1 MRTIHRR
8 LVRTSERIAGYYS
21 SLAITDGNER
31 WTYTEPT
38 CGWNVGF
45 IQAAREVARNALKVA
60 GVGRNM
66 TAFSQSQRTTKRQVV
81 VRRRASRSGV
91 HHTPHTSAELIR
103 SGPGHEREEV
113 VKRTMALLRQE
124 GTLRR
129 VRRRQ
134 CCLFGVNVK
143 VLPENKTVS
152 NCAWCKCITFAVS

>member
-1 MRTIHRR
+1 MVC
-8 LVRTSERIAGYYS
+8 L
-21 SLAITDGNER
+21 
-31 WTYTEPT
+31 
-38 CGWNVGF
+38 
-45 IQAAREVARNALKVA
+45 
-60 GVGRNM
+60 
-66 TAFSQSQRTTKRQVV
+66 
-81 VRRRASRSGV
+81 RASRSGV
-91 HHTPHTSAELIR
+91 HHAPRPSAELIR

-113 VKRTMALLRQE
+113 IKRRMALLRQE